1 MIQYDADGQ
10 AVALPR
16 AVLLQKGFAA
26 GKMYYKG
33 KDQEAKQVWKLL
45 SVSEEGTCDFCLLTH
60 TGSESAQHL
69 EMNAAGAASKFRP
82 WNKEFEYLLDPIDL
96 RRKADFKKD
105 VVAGRVLD
113 ALLVLAESLPDAPVR
128 VQLKPYKC
136 LRATQD
142 IEARGLQLAPLTKAV
157 SIINGAGGP
166 KQTICTL
173 AHGDGTETKCILG
186 AGPVKP
192 EECVFFWSV
201 QGTSTAEEANVV
213 AEEFQVHVVAPTRGQ
228 PQDHDQPQ
236 AEGLKSILR
245 VPCWVNP
252 EVIKKDAEIQFFREK
267 AKQQAVAKEPRLT
280 FAAVQRGRSGAAAA
294 SSGAADAGGGRKKQ
308 LSKSGGG
315 GEKQLSKRQRR

>member
-1 MIQYDADGQ
+1 
-10 AVALPR
+10 
-16 AVLLQKGFAA
+16 
-26 GKMYYKG
+26 
-33 KDQEAKQVWKLL
+33 
-45 SVSEEGTCDFCLLTH
+45 
-60 TGSESAQHL
+60 
-69 EMNAAGAASKFRP
+69 MNAAATASKFRP

-142 IEARGLQLAPLTKAV
+142 IEARGLQLAPLTKTV
-157 SIINGAGGP
+157 SIAKAGLGAGGS

-173 AHGDGTETKCILG
+173 ARGDGTETKCILG

-201 QGTSTAEEANVV
+201 QDTSTAEEANVV
-213 AEEFQVHVVAPTRGQ
+213 AEEFQVHVVAPTRCQ

-267 AKQQAVAKEPRLT
+267 AKQKADAKEVRLT
-280 FAAVQRGRSGAAAA
+280 FTSAKASAA
-294 SSGAADAGGGRKKQ
+294 SSGAADAGGGR
-308 LSKSGGG
+308 
-315 GEKQLSKRQRR
+315 EKQLSKRQRR

>member
-1 MIQYDADGQ
+1 MKEPARTRLEGYLQTALMDCILEKTNEDGERIEKLERMTEICLRKVLRGHDPQPALGPAAPAREQGPEGEQGPHADGVIQYDADGQ

-69 EMNAAGAASKFRP
+69 EMNAAATASKFKP
-82 WNKEFEYLLDPIDL
+82 WNKEFEFLLDPFDL

-136 LRATQD
+136 LRASQD

-157 SIINGAGGP
+157 SIAKAGLGAGGS

-192 EECVFFWSV
+192 EECVFF
-201 QGTSTAEEANVV
+201 GRFRAPLLRKRPTSW
-213 AEEFQVHVVAPTRGQ
+213 P
-228 PQDHDQPQ
+228 
-236 AEGLKSILR
+236 KSSRCMLLR
-245 VPCWVNP
+245 
-252 EVIKKDAEIQFFREK
+252 
-267 AKQQAVAKEPRLT
+267 
-280 FAAVQRGRSGAAAA
+280 
-294 SSGAADAGGGRKKQ
+294 
-308 LSKSGGG
+308 
-315 GEKQLSKRQRR
+315 